1 MAPLK
6 SSGSG
11 SGSWMSLSLLSSGN
25 ERRLDEEDIDF
36 GSDVYALAESSTDEL
51 LNQWKA
57 RPSTH
62 VDHLLYIYIY
72 VCILHVMR
80 EQEIIHLRVMCIYLW
95 FPLKM
100 CKCLWKGK
108 A

>member
-1 MAPLK
+1 MSHLRQASQIAMAPLK

-11 SGSWMSLSLLSSGN
+11 SGSWMNLSLLSSGN

-57 RPSTH
+57 RAFKDFDS
-62 VDHLLYIYIY
+62 
-72 VCILHVMR
+72 
-80 EQEIIHLRVMCIYLW
+80 
-95 FPLKM
+95 K
-100 CKCLWKGK
+100 
-108 A
+108 